1 MRRALVVLA
10 VAALGAVAIVWIA
23 TEQILRPPWHQHR
36 TPEQGLAPLDDSGFA
51 QDVWAGFVH
60 DPQRDAGLAYEDVAF
75 PAADG
80 STLRGWLVRAEGATA
95 GLVAVHGGGADRR
108 EFLRQLP
115 SFHAAGYTVLLFDC
129 REHGISDGTGRG
141 LSIGVRESQDVSAAV
156 QRLRAEPGILRAAAI
171 GTSQGGASVILAAA
185 RDPGIDAVVAEN
197 PFTRADELLPPLLEQ
212 AGAPRWLARVFTQ
225 AALWRIG
232 PAVQRGP
239 IDVIGEIA
247 PRPLLLMHGADD
259 DVIASERS
267 EALYARA
274 GEPKELWIVPRGRH
288 AALWNADPAAWEQ
301 RVNGFLA
308 RSLGSR

>member
-1 MRRALVVLA
+1 MRRALVALA
-10 VAALGAVAIVWIA
+10 VAALAAVALVWAA
-23 TEQILRPPWHQHR
+23 TEQILHPPWHQHR
-36 TPEQGLAPLDDSGFA
+36 TPEQGLAPLDDSEFA

-60 DPQRDAGLAYEDVAF
+60 DPQRDVGLAYEDVSF

-115 SFHAAGYTVLLFDC
+115 SFHAAGYAMLLFDC

-141 LSIGVRESQDVSAAV
+141 LSAGVRESEDVSAAV
-156 QRLRAEPGILRAAAI
+156 RTLRAEPGIGRVAVI

-185 RDPGIDAVVAEN
+185 RDRDIDAVVAEN
-197 PFTRADELLPPLLEQ
+197 PFTRADELLPPLIER
-212 AGAPRWLARVFTQ
+212 AGSPPWLARVFTK

-232 PAVQRGP
+232 PAIERGP
-239 IDVIGEIA
+239 IDVVADVA
-247 PRPLLLMHGADD
+247 PRPILFMHGTDD
-259 DVIASERS
+259 SMIASAQS

-274 GEPKELWIVPRGRH
+274 GEPKEIWIVEGGRH
-288 AALWNADPAAWEQ
+288 AALWNADPAEWER
-301 RVNGFLA
+301 RVNAFLA
-308 RSLGSR
+308 RHLAPR